1 MYKIIGGDGQEYGPV
16 DIEQLRQWI
25 AEGRLDG
32 RTMVQLEGATDW
44 QPAMAVTEL
53 AALLSSAGA
62 TSPPPATET
71 PLPTTE
77 SILARDYQVQT
88 GSWISAGW
96 ELVKSRFWMLVGATL
111 VILLI
116 QIAAES
122 VPLIGGLVGLV
133 VTGPL
138 YGGLYWLNLRLVR
151 GEPAEFSDAFAGFN
165 RAFVQLMLVNIIIS
179 LIIMAILVPGAVGV
193 LGGLALMGVFGELA
207 DIVPN
212 LSLPPLLTPLG
223 YVFFAIGCLMAV
235 AGVLATIYLTVC
247 WWFGIPLVVDR
258 LDRALRQVNR
268 RHRDLLIWP
277 RLSIRQRSG

>member
-1 MYKIIGGDGQEYGPV
+1 
-16 DIEQLRQWI
+16 
-25 AEGRLDG
+25 
-32 RTMVQLEGATDW
+32 
-44 QPAMAVTEL
+44 
-53 AALLSSAGA
+53 
-62 TSPPPATET
+62 
-71 PLPTTE
+71 
-77 SILARDYQVQT
+77 
-88 GSWISAGW
+88 
-96 ELVKSRFWMLVGATL
+96 MLVGATL

-258 LDRALRQVNR
+258 QMDFWAAMKLSRAQIRKHWWGMFGFGFICCLVFGLGILLCGIGILVTIPIVVAASMYAYE
-268 RHRDLLIWP
+268 DLFG
-277 RLSIRQRSG
+277 RSSATSS